1 MSCVSIHAPTRGATL
16 HLYKSKG
23 WYLSFNPRTHEGC
36 DRTLNVPL
44 SVHICFNPRTH
55 EGCDLDSLQALLT
68 AFLFQST
75 HPRGVRP
82 QNRLVKYLKS
92 KVSIHAPTRGATVHV
107 DKHALGS
114 KFQSTHPRGVRHNS
128 NNLSWLNNS
137 FNPRTHEGCDSYRI
151 LAQDSTIVSI
161 HAPTRGAT
169 AYSAKYRIL
178 IYKSS
183 HFANINQTITF
194 KVIKS
199 LEFL

>member
-1 MSCVSIHAPTRGATL
+1 MLFQSTHPRGVRL
-16 HLYKSKG
+16 
-23 WYLSFNPRTHEGC
+23 
-36 DRTLNVPL
+36 VL
-44 SVHICFNPRTH
+44 SVASSVLLTFQSTHPRGVRRMVILCKSSGKLFQSTHPRGVRHTFAIYLYLFFCFNPRTH
-55 EGCDLDSLQALLT
+55 EGCDQKFSLHFFRSQKFQSTHPRGVRPRLLT
-68 AFLFQST
+68 SIRFHNLFQST

-82 QNRLVKYLKS
+82 ADTA
-92 KVSIHAPTRGATVHV
+92 VS
-107 DKHALGS
+107 GS
-114 KFQSTHPRGVRHNS
+114 GD
-128 NNLSWLNNS
+128 
-137 FNPRTHEGCDSYRI
+137 G
-151 LAQDSTIVSI
+151 VSI

>member
-1 MSCVSIHAPTRGATL
+1 M
-16 HLYKSKG
+16 
-23 WYLSFNPRTHEGC
+23 
-36 DRTLNVPL
+36 
-44 SVHICFNPRTH
+44 
-55 EGCDLDSLQALLT
+55 
-68 AFLFQST
+68 FQST

-82 QNRLVKYLKS
+82 FRPLSQGR
-92 KVSIHAPTRGATVHV
+92 A
-107 DKHALGS
+107 S
-114 KFQSTHPRGVRHNS
+114 KFQSTHPRGVRHKISEQAYQDAKFQSTHPRGVRRKGNGVKAQQVAG
-128 NNLSWLNNS
+128 
-137 FNPRTHEGCDSYRI
+137 FNPRTHEGCDKFDAGYFN
-151 LAQDSTIVSI
+151 DTNVSI

>member
-1 MSCVSIHAPTRGATL
+1 MMRFQSTHPRGVRPEGRELRLLRPGVSIHAPTRGATYFRIL
-16 HLYKSKG
+16 TIFFRIMFQSTHPRGVRLQNQLILPLTFGFQSTHPRGVRHHHYDKT
-23 WYLSFNPRTHEGC
+23 YLSHK
-36 DRTLNVPL
+36 
-44 SVHICFNPRTH
+44 
-55 EGCDLDSLQALLT
+55 
-68 AFLFQST
+68 FQST

-82 QNRLVKYLKS
+82 ICLLRCYL
-92 KVSIHAPTRGATVHV
+92 
-107 DKHALGS
+107 
-114 KFQSTHPRGVRHNS
+114 
-128 NNLSWLNNS
+128 NL
-137 FNPRTHEGCDSYRI
+137 
-151 LAQDSTIVSI
+151 VSI

>member
-1 MSCVSIHAPTRGATL
+1 MARI
-16 HLYKSKG
+16 
-23 WYLSFNPRTHEGC
+23 
-36 DRTLNVPL
+36 
-44 SVHICFNPRTH
+44 II
-55 EGCDLDSLQALLT
+55 
-68 AFLFQST
+68 LFQST

-82 QNRLVKYLKS
+82 SMMNWTRRLIMFQSTHPRGVRHLASGDHDGKHP
-92 KVSIHAPTRGATVHV
+92 VSIHAPTRGAT
-107 DKHALGS
+107 ALDS
-114 KFQSTHPRGVRHNS
+114 TVKSLNMFQSTHPRGVRPMIDSS
-128 NNLSWLNNS
+128 N
-137 FNPRTHEGCDSYRI
+137 YRE
-151 LAQDSTIVSI
+151 QFVSI